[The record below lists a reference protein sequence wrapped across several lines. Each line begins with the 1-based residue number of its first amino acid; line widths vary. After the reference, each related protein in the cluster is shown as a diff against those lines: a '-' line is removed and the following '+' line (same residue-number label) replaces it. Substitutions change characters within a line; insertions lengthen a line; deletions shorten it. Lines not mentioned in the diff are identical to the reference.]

1 MWGEDLKVLWD
12 TQHEKHKQRKNNT
25 PPPKKKTPKLLL
37 FKLERTESTQYK
49 EHIGVRFKCEK
60 HRSWSVVKM

>member
-1 MWGEDLKVLWD
+1 MKN
-12 TQHEKHKQRKNNT
+12 TNKEKTT
-25 PPPKKKTPKLLL
+25 PPPQKKTPKLLL